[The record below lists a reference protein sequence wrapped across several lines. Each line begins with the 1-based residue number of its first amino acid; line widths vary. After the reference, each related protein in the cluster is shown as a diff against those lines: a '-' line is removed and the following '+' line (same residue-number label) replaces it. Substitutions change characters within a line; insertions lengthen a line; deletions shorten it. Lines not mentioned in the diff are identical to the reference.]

1 MYWTLSKLIQGSWDF
16 QKEQAKSER
25 KNTLPDTGKIN
36 KLQDRVNNIYEQ
48 EYALMQKALPGI
60 LVEMPRNPGWQRIS
74 FLGASDSEQTKNQ
87 IQRIDGLGSGLSN
100 LNNVGTDAMRWSTNA
115 AAHANTSTVNNQ
127 EQDRI
132 RSHPTKSI
140 HLPHL
145 QGLYIKSAHETQFTR
160 E

>member
-1 MYWTLSKLIQGSWDF
+1 LSKLIQGSWDF

-100 LNNVGTDAMRWSTNA
+100 LNNVGTDAMR
-115 AAHANTSTVNNQ
+115 
-127 EQDRI
+127 
-132 RSHPTKSI
+132 
-140 HLPHL
+140 
-145 QGLYIKSAHETQFTR
+145 
-160 E
+160 